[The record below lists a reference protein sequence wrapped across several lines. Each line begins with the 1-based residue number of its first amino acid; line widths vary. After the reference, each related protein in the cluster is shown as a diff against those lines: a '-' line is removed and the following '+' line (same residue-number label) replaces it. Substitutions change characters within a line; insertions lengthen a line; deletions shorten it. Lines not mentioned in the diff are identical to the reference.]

1 MLSCAPPSHTFASA
15 LAPNVAAALNAAKNR
30 AAAIAGGG
38 TATAAKP
45 GTAELEKRPHFYDE
59 IEINDLPQKA
69 RYRATHREFTADIE
83 EEFSVAITVKGVFIT
98 GKAGACLPH
107 HSSSFPAAISHT
119 WFPPPSE
126 LPFGERKLYLAI
138 ESTEEFSVKKAKR
151 ALKKMLEEATV
162 RHVYSSA
169 PLLFHLCPH
178 GAPPYI

>member
-1 MLSCAPPSHTFASA
+1 
-15 LAPNVAAALNAAKNR
+15 V
-30 AAAIAGGG
+30 
-38 TATAAKP
+38 
-45 GTAELEKRPHFYDE
+45 EKRPHFYDE

-98 GKAGACLPH
+98 GKAGAEPR
-107 HSSSFPAAISHT
+107 SPAAALSSLCVA
-119 WFPPPSE
+119 PE

-162 RHVYSSA
+162 SPSS
-169 PLLFHLCPH
+169 PLFTPRPPIPPPSSLPH
-178 GAPPYI
+178 SVALQLSAALGQQAITSRYKV